1 MTRDPLEKEPDDLP
15 RKPENPFIRFRQF
28 ADSQISSLLQGVIGL
43 PSAFSRSPPSN
54 ARWADFDDKLQRRDD
69 DLNQQNSEAL
79 EAYRKA
85 QADEERNT
93 QRNPGP
99 AENDTQQTAVKSWSF
114 EWSWPPQKA
123 ENDEAPD
130 NRVMDDTA
138 ARDLPLY
145 SPTSKSLFQHL
156 KYTHDSGD
164 KWPEP
169 RSLGFPAEL
178 ISNRQWTSDAM
189 RSLQYLIFN
198 NLNNASSLRSDYS
211 LLPYLLFSPYSPLK
225 LSVPTLSATQQQQ
238 DDFPYCAAFE
248 DLIRISHG
256 RPMVPIVTVWTRIGL
271 NPFHS
276 FWSLDPVMVSLWSSF
291 EWIKDMQDTGLLQEG
306 FRYAE
311 PTVPGLFSGV
321 VEVASQMLEA
331 ARNPVSDL
339 GKRSQD
345 TESES
350 EQDFYDRM
358 DEMESLSNRKS
369 VLWDSLISDIER
381 QAERQ
386 GSEAPQVHDNE
397 TERKKSAPA
406 SILSL
411 VESIRKEL
419 VDLDPEEARRAHKYI
434 LADLDKFSAAMQTPE
449 GRQDFRAAWR
459 QEKET
464 KTVQDYQKAGT
475 SSGSEKVVSS
485 STTTEHTVYED
496 GSVEKVVTSW
506 KRFADGS
513 EQTTS
518 SSHIEDPS
526 PERAPFDRSKLEEGR
541 ETSEQRKE
549 KKGWFW
555 N

>member
-1 MTRDPLEKEPDDLP
+1 
-15 RKPENPFIRFRQF
+15 
-28 ADSQISSLLQGVIGL
+28 
-43 PSAFSRSPPSN
+43 
-54 ARWADFDDKLQRRDD
+54 
-69 DLNQQNSEAL
+69 
-79 EAYRKA
+79 
-85 QADEERNT
+85 
-93 QRNPGP
+93 
-99 AENDTQQTAVKSWSF
+99 
-114 EWSWPPQKA
+114 
-123 ENDEAPD
+123 
-130 NRVMDDTA
+130 
-138 ARDLPLY
+138 
-145 SPTSKSLFQHL
+145 
-156 KYTHDSGD
+156 
-164 KWPEP
+164 
-169 RSLGFPAEL
+169 
-178 ISNRQWTSDAM
+178 
-189 RSLQYLIFN
+189 
-198 NLNNASSLRSDYS
+198 
-211 LLPYLLFSPYSPLK
+211 
-225 LSVPTLSATQQQQ
+225 
-238 DDFPYCAAFE
+238 
-248 DLIRISHG
+248 
-256 RPMVPIVTVWTRIGL
+256 
-271 NPFHS
+271 
-276 FWSLDPVMVSLWSSF
+276 
-291 EWIKDMQDTGLLQEG
+291 
-306 FRYAE
+306 
-311 PTVPGLFSGV
+311 
-321 VEVASQMLEA
+321 
-331 ARNPVSDL
+331 
-339 GKRSQD
+339 
-345 TESES
+345 
-350 EQDFYDRM
+350 M